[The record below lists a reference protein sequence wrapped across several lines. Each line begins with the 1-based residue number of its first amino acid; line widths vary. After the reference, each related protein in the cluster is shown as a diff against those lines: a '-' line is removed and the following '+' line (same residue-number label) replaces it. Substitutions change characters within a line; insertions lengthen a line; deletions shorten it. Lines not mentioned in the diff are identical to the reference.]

1 MNTAPTFK
9 SGQIVYDKQGNSAV
23 YEREVHGGH
32 MVFPQSSLGWGDD
45 DFLLDRTKW
54 PEVFDSPPAE
64 SLWPSAILLLLI
76 LALLTM
82 WALS

>member
-1 MNTAPTFK
+1 MSTASNFK

-23 YEREVHGGH
+23 YECEVHGGH
-32 MVFPQSSLGWGDD
+32 MVSPEASLGWGDD

-54 PEVFDSPPAE
+54 PEVFDSPPPE

>member
-1 MNTAPTFK
+1 MSTASNFK

-32 MVFPQSSLGWGDD
+32 MVFPEASLGWGDD

-54 PEVFDSPPAE
+54 PEVLASPPVKSAWSPVIVVAVIIAVFVLG
-64 SLWPSAILLLLI
+64 SLA
-76 LALLTM
+76 
-82 WALS
+82 